1 MYLHTQNEMHNPLK
15 IRFKFKL
22 PCGICDE
29 EISYFCISWMPRW
42 DSERLIVVNS
52 ETIRFNFDFGFG
64 FGLGFDIGSRHA
76 AFVQNGQLLHVNRRS
91 RFFGFGF
98 EIIRSRDLFDLDL
111 SDGIDSR

>member
-91 RFFGFGF
+91 RFFCFGF